1 MTHKAISVND
11 YQFNPDDKL
20 LLDTNIWLLVYGPQK
35 PRDTRVATYSQA
47 LANILSAKCCV
58 YIDVLIVSEFIN
70 TYARLKWKLI
80 APKIK
85 YFKKFRNSPSFKPVA
100 KDIASDV
107 KRVLDC
113 CTRIEN
119 DFDILDVNDVINQY
133 ATGNADFNDQMIAI
147 LCKRKGLKLVTDDSD
162 FGGQGISVVTA
173 NRRLLE

>member
-70 TYARLKWKLI
+70 TYARLKWKRI
-80 APKIK
+80 ARTIPWPSSGKAIIRAHP
-85 YFKKFRNSPSFKPVA
+85 RNP
-100 KDIASDV
+100 
-107 KRVLDC
+107 R
-113 CTRIEN
+113 
-119 DFDILDVNDVINQY
+119 
-133 ATGNADFNDQMIAI
+133 
-147 LCKRKGLKLVTDDSD
+147 
-162 FGGQGISVVTA
+162 
-173 NRRLLE
+173 